1 MRQKMS
7 TKHGRLKI
15 WTRIEACMNLGSGMI
30 SADGGR
36 GIRVRIFNL
45 TLAVAYATDGT
56 KLLVKPVYEPVSKSP
71 FWAPSYVQCT
81 RIRVRAMIGRLKIPL
96 SICQSG

>member
-7 TKHGRLKI
+7 TKHARLKI

-36 GIRVRIFNL
+36 GIRVRISNL

-56 KLLVKPVYEPVSKSP
+56 
-71 FWAPSYVQCT
+71 
-81 RIRVRAMIGRLKIPL
+81 
-96 SICQSG
+96 